1 MDQSMIDK
9 IDAYVNGE
17 MTEKERVVFEAELE
31 SNPELKESFELYRE
45 IDKSMTHLF
54 SRETKEL
61 EDTLGHLRKKY
72 IKEVPLQGEQTPK
85 EGVVR
90 HLEKP
95 NYVRLFLAL
104 AAMFIMIMAA
114 YFLLFQST
122 SDHQDMAKDYFSANF
137 AELSQTM
144 GATEDKIQNG
154 IAAYNQKN
162 YQGAKVYF
170 YEALESSPNDSEAIK
185 YLGLTHLALKEYD
198 EALLNFENL
207 ASIPNLYINPGMFYQ
222 ALTLMLRNETGDL
235 ERAKGL
241 LGNVIANNAEGSR
254 QAKEWLDKLK

>member
-1 MDQSMIDK
+1 MIDR

-17 MTEKERVVFEAELE
+17 MTEEERVVFEAALE
-31 SNPELKESFELYRE
+31 SNPELKENFELYRE
-45 IDKSMTHLF
+45 IDKSMMHLF
-54 SRETKEL
+54 SKETKEL
-61 EDTLGHLRKKY
+61 EGTLGHLKKKY

-90 HLEKP
+90 QLEKP

-104 AAMFIMIMAA
+104 AAMFVMIMAA
-114 YFLLFQST
+114 YFLLFQSIT
-122 SDHQDMAKDYFSANF
+122 DHENMAKEYFSANYS
-137 AELSQTM
+137 ELSQTM

-162 YQGAKVYF
+162 YPRAKEYF

-207 ASIPNLYINPGMFYQ
+207 ASIPNLYSNPGMFYQ
-222 ALTLMLRNETGDL
+222 ALTLMMRNETGDL
-235 ERAKGL
+235 DRAKEL

-254 QAKEWLDKLK
+254 QAKEWLDNLK